1 MKRFRSILV
10 GVDLTPEG
18 TEISEGSRR
27 AALQAQ
33 WLAEK
38 TGATMTLFHST
49 WADIYEEDQE
59 IHSGPGP
66 EGLRALEEARD
77 GYESSGI
84 PTELV
89 LSEERSW
96 IEMIRRVQR
105 RDNDLVVVGRRRGS
119 GSSTLGSVSKKLM
132 RKCPVPVW
140 VVKPDARFV
149 YERIVAAT
157 DLTPVGDLAV
167 HLAAS
172 IALAYGCELHIIHAW
187 KIPFSLQMSSDWR
200 DEEEYRAALQKIDD
214 SAEAHILASLKAAC
228 PDITPN
234 LHVGCD
240 SPSHCIREGVE
251 KLEADLLVMGT
262 ISRGGI
268 AGLLMGNTAEKLLDK
283 IDCSL
288 LTIKP
293 TDFVSPI
300 QTD

>member
-18 TEISEGSRR
+18 TEISVGSRR

-49 WADIYEEDQE
+49 WADIYEEGQE

-66 EGLRALEEARD
+66 EGLRVMEEARN

-84 PTELV
+84 PTDLV

-96 IEMIRRVQR
+96 IEIIRRVQR
-105 RDNDLVVVGRRRGS
+105 GDNDLVVVGRRRVTGS
-119 GSSTLGSVSKKLM
+119 ATLGSVSKKLM
-132 RKCPVPVW
+132 RKCPAPVW
-140 VVKPDARFV
+140 VVKPDARLV
-149 YERIVAAT
+149 YECIVAAS

-167 HLAAS
+167 DLAAS
-172 IALAYGCELHIIHAW
+172 IALSYGCELHVIHAW

-200 DEEEYRAALQKIDD
+200 DKEEYRAALQKIDD
-214 SAEAHILASLKAAC
+214 AAEAHILSTLKAAC
-228 PDITPN
+228 PDITPI

-240 SPSHCIREGVE
+240 SPAHCIRDGVE

-293 TDFVSPI
+293 GDFVSPV